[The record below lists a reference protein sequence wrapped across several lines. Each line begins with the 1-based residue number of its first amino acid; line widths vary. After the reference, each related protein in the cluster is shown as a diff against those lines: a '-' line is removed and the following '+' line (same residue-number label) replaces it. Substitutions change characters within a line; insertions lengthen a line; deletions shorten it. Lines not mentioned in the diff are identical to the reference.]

1 VSHYL
6 QIFIFYSD
14 CRGGLLCSLQLQLP
28 YILSWHAIF
37 MTLRHL
43 ILTCSTAYLIL
54 CKLCW

>member
-1 VSHYL
+1 
-6 QIFIFYSD
+6 
-14 CRGGLLCSLQLQLP
+14 
-28 YILSWHAIF
+28 